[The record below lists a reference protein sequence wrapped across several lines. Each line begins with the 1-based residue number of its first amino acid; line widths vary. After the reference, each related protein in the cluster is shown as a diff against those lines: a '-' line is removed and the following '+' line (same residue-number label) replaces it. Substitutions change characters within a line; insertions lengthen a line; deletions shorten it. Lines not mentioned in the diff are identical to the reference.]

1 MECSDLRYT
10 GCHHDRDGL
19 KSVHNAIAPLSAIEI
34 PVTQWYAERPWTDPG
49 EEQLRRPPSAIH
61 RNIDRASIRKGLC
74 QNPYGPAAIAA
85 ARISPSGGA
94 KIIRDVANV
103 LR

>member
-34 PVTQWYAERPWTDPG
+34 PVTQWYAEGKD
-49 EEQLRRPPSAIH
+49 
-61 RNIDRASIRKGLC
+61 
-74 QNPYGPAAIAA
+74 
-85 ARISPSGGA
+85 
-94 KIIRDVANV
+94 
-103 LR
+103 